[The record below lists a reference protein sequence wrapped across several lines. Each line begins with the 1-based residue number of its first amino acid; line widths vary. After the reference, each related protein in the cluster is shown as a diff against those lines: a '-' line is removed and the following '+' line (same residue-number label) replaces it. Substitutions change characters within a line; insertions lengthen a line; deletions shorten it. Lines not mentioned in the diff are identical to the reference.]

1 MAVTDL
7 LAGASAQLIQLALV
21 PAAAPALTG
30 LVRLVRARLVGRRG
44 PPILQPYRDLL
55 RLARKDATL
64 PAESSPLFR
73 AAPWLVLALTWLATM
88 LVPTFAAGLPF
99 ASGGDLIV
107 LVGLLATAR
116 AVQALAAL
124 DTGTAFGGIGAS
136 RAITVAALAEPAM
149 LMIVFTVS
157 LVAGTTLLPAI
168 AATMLTEPVGLR
180 VSLGLGLIA
189 LVMVTLAEN
198 GRVPVDNPATHLELT
213 MVHEAMALEYS
224 GRHLALVEAAA
235 MLKLTLYLSVAAA
248 IFVPWGIALP
258 GTGIAAHAA
267 GLALWLGKLAA
278 GAVLLAVFETGIAKM
293 RFFRVADFLGGALL
307 LAVLAVVL
315 LFVSQSF

>member
-1 MAVTDL
+1 VKCRL
-7 LAGASAQLIQLALV
+7 QNRRPPPLV
-21 PAAAPALTG
+21 
-30 LVRLVRARLVGRRG
+30 
-44 PPILQPYRDLL
+44 QPYRDLR
-55 RLARKDATL
+55 RLFSKGKVLAHTA
-64 PAESSPLFR
+64 SPVFR
-73 AAPWLVLALTWLATM
+73 AAPYLVFGTTVIAASVIPLVALAL
-88 LVPTFAAGLPF
+88 PTAGI
-99 ASGGDLIV
+99 ADAIV
-107 LVGLLATAR
+107 LVGLFALGR
-116 AVQALAAL
+116 FFLALAGL
-124 DTGTAFGGIGAS
+124 DIGNSFGGMGSS
-136 RAITVAALAEPAM
+136 REMTVAALAEPAM

-168 AATMLTEPVGLR
+168 AATLLTEPVGLR

-235 MLKLTLYLSVAAA
+235 MLKLALYLSVAAA
-248 IFVPWGIALP
+248 VFVPWGIALP
-258 GTGIAAHAA
+258 GAGVAAHAA
-267 GLALWLGKLAA
+267 GLALYLGKLAA
-278 GAVLLAVFETGIAKM
+278 GAALLAVFETGIAKM
-293 RFFRVADFLGGALL
+293 RLFRVADFLGGALL